1 MADES
6 DININGTLVFLKATL
21 LLNTN
26 YTNKLLITQIIML
39 VKVKQFRL
47 QYKGFKIFNSV

>member
-1 MADES
+1 MNWQT
-6 DININGTLVFLKATL
+6 NINGTLVFLIATL
-21 LLNTN
+21 LLITN

-47 QYKGFKIFNSV
+47 QYEGFKILNSV